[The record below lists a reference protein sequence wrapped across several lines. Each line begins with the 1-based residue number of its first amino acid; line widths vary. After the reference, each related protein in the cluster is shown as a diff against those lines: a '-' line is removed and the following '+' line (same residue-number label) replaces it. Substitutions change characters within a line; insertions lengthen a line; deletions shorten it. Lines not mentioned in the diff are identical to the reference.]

1 MPATR
6 RIPLFAVLMLSLALS
21 PGTML
26 YGQNST
32 SERILIETTG
42 SKDEIIAA
50 VEDWGGEVTQVY
62 QNLGLIAADVPP
74 SSVDD
79 IRSLPGVEKVNK
91 DVVVPVPQ
99 KVGPFNSRGG
109 RCLWGLW
116 TRLLLR
122 V

>member
-1 MPATR
+1 M
-6 RIPLFAVLMLSLALS
+6 LMLSLALS

-50 VEDWGGEVTQVY
+50 VEDWGGEVTHVY
-62 QNLGLIAADVPP
+62 RNLDLIAADVPP
-74 SSVDD
+74 SSVGD

-99 KVGPFNSRGG
+99 KVGPFNTRGGG
-109 RCLWGLW
+109 RCPWGLW
-116 TRLLLR
+116 TILLLR